1 MNTTRGA
8 TAFSCMMR
16 AASTIAIASFFV
28 VPSYA
33 QGTANLSSRR
43 SGAGCRFRWFA
54 DPRGRRNRR
63 HGAEARHQASGYSA
77 GYFGRD
83 RR

>member
-33 QGTANLSSRR
+33 QGTANLAQEDQAQD
-43 SGAGCRFRWFA
+43 AGSF
-54 DPRGRRNRR
+54 
-63 HGAEARHQASGYSA
+63 
-77 GYFGRD
+77 
-83 RR
+83 

>member
-33 QGTANLSSRR
+33 QGTANLAQEDQAQDAGSGGSQIQERR
-43 SGAGCRFRWFA
+43 
-54 DPRGRRNRR
+54 
-63 HGAEARHQASGYSA
+63 QL
-77 GYFGRD
+77 
-83 RR
+83 